1 MLYTEKRGKYHLP
14 NIHVICG
21 DNESVVQSGPCG
33 TIKNRQKESLNKKML
48 ILIIT
53 ILRLIFFWRMSN
65 NETFK
70 IFFFLVGN
78 SFFWL

>member
-33 TIKNRQKESLNKKML
+33 TIKNRQKESLNKKNVD
-48 ILIIT
+48 T
-53 ILRLIFFWRMSN
+53 YNYYSSPD
-65 NETFK
+65 
-70 IFFFLVGN
+70 FLLENVE
-78 SFFWL
+78 